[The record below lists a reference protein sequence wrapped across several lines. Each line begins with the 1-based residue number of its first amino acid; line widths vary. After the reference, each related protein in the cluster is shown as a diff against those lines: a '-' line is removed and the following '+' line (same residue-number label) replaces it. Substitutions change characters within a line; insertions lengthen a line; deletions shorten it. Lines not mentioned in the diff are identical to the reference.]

1 MGLGRLLIRL
11 AERQTASA
19 KLEEPTVGLLIT
31 RIWGRFLQFFA
42 MHPLMLPSF
51 RVRLQRMR
59 GVKIGK
65 NVFIGAEVLIDP
77 PYPDLVIIEDDVII
91 SGHNIF
97 IAHSS
102 PTLPIREE
110 RLLKSKYVPTKVEQG
125 VWMATGAMILPGV
138 TVGRN
143 SVVAAGAVVT
153 KDVPPYTIV
162 AGVPAKVIRKLET
175 KQEDTN

>member
-19 KLEEPTVGLLIT
+19 KLKEPTVGLLIT
-31 RIWGRFLQFFA
+31 RVWGRFLQYLA

-65 NVFIGAEVLIDP
+65 NVFIGAQVLIDP
-77 PYPDLVIIEDDVII
+77 PYPNLVTIEDDVDI
-91 SGHNIF
+91 SGYSIF
-97 IAHSS
+97 TAHSGAS
-102 PTLPIREE
+102 LPMRQE
-110 RLLKSKYVPTKVEQG
+110 RLLEPEYAPIKVERG
-125 VWMATGAMILPGV
+125 VWIAAGALITPGV
-138 TVGRN
+138 TIGRN

-162 AGVPAKVIRKLET
+162 AGVPAKVIRKLERRA
-175 KQEDTN
+175 